1 MEELDVFCSY
11 LTMVAGEMISGGPL
25 LALVQAADDERI
37 FLTALMPEEFSVMV
51 ELPAGN
57 ALSAM
62 ADALYL
68 VQDFALNHYREN

>member
-1 MEELDVFCSY
+1 MEELDVFCNY
-11 LTMVAGEMISGGPL
+11 FTRVAGEMISGGPL
-25 LALVQAADDERI
+25 RALVQADDDERI
-37 FLTALMPEEFSVMV
+37 FLTALMPEEFSVTV

-68 VQDFALNHYREN
+68 VQDFALNHYR